1 MNRASAL
8 LMGVFLCA
16 SGSWG
21 QTKAAAIR
29 IDGSPSMVDLTRRQA
44 EWYHNDHPDASF
56 TVSSGGSG
64 KGIAALIEGR
74 AEIAQSSRQVLGGEI
89 EALHDKGGKQF
100 VQIPIATEVAG
111 ILVHPANPVQQL
123 SIFELRQI
131 LSGTIKNWKQVGGND
146 APIRIYGRDI
156 SSDAREFIEEEFMGD
171 ERISS
176 SVITFPKNS
185 SLYAA
190 VAQDKNGI
198 GYGTVNLG
206 LNPDVRFVA
215 IRASSSG
222 AGVLPTPENVMEHRY
237 PLRRPLYYIFA
248 GQPSGDVQ
256 QFGQWVLSAHGQLVV
271 EAVEFW
277 PLGAAD
283 RDRGKTLLVANNS
296 KDGLRRP

>member
-1 MNRASAL
+1 MNRVSVLFIAI
-8 LMGVFLCA
+8 VLCA

-21 QTKAAAIR
+21 QTKGAAIR
-29 IDGSPSMVDLTRRQA
+29 IDGSRGMLELARRQT

-56 TVSSGGSG
+56 TVSSEGAG

-111 ILVHPANPVQQL
+111 ILVHSANPVQQL

-146 APIRIYGRDI
+146 GPIRIYGRDF
-156 SSDAREFIEEEFMGD
+156 SSDTREFIEEEFMGD

-190 VAQDKNGI
+190 VARDKNGI

-206 LNPDVRFVA
+206 LNPDVRFIA
-215 IRASSSG
+215 IKASSSG
-222 AGVLPTPENVMEHRY
+222 AAVLPTVENVLEHRY
-237 PLRRPLYYIFA
+237 PLRRPVYYVFA

-256 QFGQWVLSAHGQLVV
+256 QFGQWVLSARGQLVV

-277 PLGAAD
+277 PLGPAD
-283 RDRGKTLLVANNS
+283 RDHGKALLAANNT
-296 KDGLRRP
+296 KDGLRKP